1 MGKGYKAIL
10 EQFEKFSS
18 QQTERTDVGCS
29 AFQTHI
35 YIFTTSFQY
44 SFSCPANTLWLCSDC
59 DSGGTNRR
67 THTLPVAL
75 LIQINAAW

>member
-1 MGKGYKAIL
+1 MQLSTLSAYLILMGKGYKAIL
-10 EQFEKFSS
+10 EQFEKFST

-44 SFSCPANTLWLCSDC
+44 SFSCPANTLW
-59 DSGGTNRR
+59 
-67 THTLPVAL
+67 
-75 LIQINAAW
+75 

>member
-1 MGKGYKAIL
+1 MGKGYGYKAIL
-10 EQFEKFSS
+10 EQFEKFST

-44 SFSCPANTLWLCSDC
+44 SFSCPANTLW
-59 DSGGTNRR
+59 
-67 THTLPVAL
+67 
-75 LIQINAAW
+75 